1 MAVRNALKIL
11 GAALAVIILCSPV
24 IFWPADEGRTAG
36 TELAQVTLTVPP
48 TVLFTTTLPPDQ
60 TTTTTTEVPSGPTTT
75 TSSTTTTTTEA
86 RIAITIAAVGDVLP
100 HESVVE
106 SALDPATGSYDF
118 RPVFAPVASYLSR
131 ADYAVANLETRLAGS
146 EEGYTGYPLLNSP
159 LSLAYA
165 LKLAGLDL
173 VTTAN
178 NHALDQGG
186 DGLVTTLEQ
195 LDRIGLPH
203 VGTNR
208 SAKERATP
216 FIVDIKGIK
225 VAFLN
230 YADWLNGLSP
240 PEGQETYA
248 VAALDVDSVA
258 RDAAIARMWGAEIVI
273 ALLHWGDE
281 YERTPNEVQRE
292 IAEAILGRGVD
303 VILGSHPHV
312 IQPIE
317 HVLEYENWRMKDK
330 YVVYS
335 VGNFLSAQR
344 ERYRDSGLIAYVH
357 IEKVGLRA
365 RVTGISYLPVYVQ
378 HSTEQPVAQYR
389 VLPVLPGSRIDLDT
403 TLTNED
409 QERMAAVWDEVR
421 DMLYRPDEDIA
432 PLVPADLDR

>member
-1 MAVRNALKIL
+1 MAVRNALKVV
-11 GAALAVIILCSPV
+11 GAALVVILLCSPV

-36 TELAQVTLTVPP
+36 TELAQATLTVPP

-60 TTTTTTEVPSGPTTT
+60 TTTTTTEVSGSPTSTT
-75 TSSTTTTTTEA
+75 TSITTTTTEA
-86 RIAITIAAVGDVLP
+86 GIAITIAAVGDVLP
-100 HESVVE
+100 HQSIVDSVQ
-106 SALDPATGSYDF
+106 DPATDSYDF

-131 ADYAVANLETRLAGS
+131 ADYAVANLETRLTGPDN
-146 EEGYTGYPLLNSP
+146 GYTGYPLFNSP

-165 LKLAGLDL
+165 LKMYGLDL
-173 VTTAN
+173 VATAN

-186 DGLVTTLEQ
+186 DGLTTTLEQ
-195 LDRIGLPH
+195 LDRIGLAH
-203 VGTNR
+203 VGTYR
-208 SAKERATP
+208 SARERATP
-216 FIVDIKGIK
+216 FIADIQGVR

-240 PEGQETYA
+240 PEGQEHYA
-248 VAALDVDSVA
+248 VTTLEVDSVA
-258 RDAAIARMWGAEIVI
+258 RDAAIARMWGADIVI
-273 ALLHWGDE
+273 ALIHWGDE
-281 YERTPNEVQRE
+281 YERTPNEMQLE
-292 IAEAILGRGVD
+292 IAEEILSRGVD

-335 VGNFLSAQR
+335 LGNFISAQR

-357 IEKVGLRA
+357 IEKRGLRA

-378 HSTEQPVAQYR
+378 HSTEQPVARYR
-389 VLPVLPGSRIDLDT
+389 VLPVLPGSRIDTDIA
-403 TLTNED
+403 LTRED